1 MRCSKSKQCG
11 RPQWMKV
18 LNIAAANGGVHGKDK
33 AEMAEKMTKKQIA
46 KAQDLSREMI
56 EANPKL
62 MGD

>member
-1 MRCSKSKQCG
+1 
-11 RPQWMKV
+11 MKV